1 MPSPLPQ
8 IEALIEEH
16 QLLKRI
22 YRQRTGEDET
32 AVIGELGEAI
42 SAVDVFSDIP
52 VLMAKA
58 WAGGISLEGAGEA
71 LSMGAAGLFLRSLG
85 GNPMDVHLH
94 TSVNLRRPAGLDR
107 ASRRDRVPRQL
118 HRDAR
123 LQAPPVDRR
132 GVPRHPRALAL
143 DAPGLRRPSRGI
155 SNSFTPRN
163 AG

>member
-58 WAGGISLEGAGEA
+58 LAGGISLEGAGEA
-71 LSMGAAGLFLRSLG
+71 LCGGSLPALARRQPNGCPPVYERQSAA
-85 GNPMDVHLH
+85 
-94 TSVNLRRPAGLDR
+94 TRRP
-107 ASRRDRVPRQL
+107 
-118 HRDAR
+118 
-123 LQAPPVDRR
+123 
-132 GVPRHPRALAL
+132 
-143 DAPGLRRPSRGI
+143 
-155 SNSFTPRN
+155 
-163 AG
+163 